1 MCWRHLKTNLT
12 RLAGQFAL
20 VTGAGGGI
28 GRALAQALA
37 AEGATVCLVGRRPG
51 LLEETA
57 RVCGTGRVR
66 VCPTDLTKE
75 EQIDGL
81 ALELE
86 RDFGRVDVLVHCAG
100 VISHGTIKEAA
111 LESFDAQYAANVR
124 APYLLTQRLLP
135 LLLKGPGQ
143 VVFINSSVVTSP
155 RAGVSQFS
163 ATQHALRA
171 IADTL
176 RQEVNGDGIRVL
188 SVFPGRTA
196 TSRQEGM
203 HTREG
208 KQYRPE
214 LLLQPGEIATM
225 VVAALTLP
233 RTAEVTDIS
242 IRPMLKS
249 Y

>member
-1 MCWRHLKTNLT
+1 MTQ
-12 RLAGQFAL
+12 LAGQIAL

-37 AEGATVCLVGRRPG
+37 AEGATVCLVGRRSEV
-51 LLEETA
+51 LEETA
-57 RVCGTGRVR
+57 RLCGSADVR
-66 VCPTDLTKE
+66 ARPTDLTKE
-75 EQIDGL
+75 DQTDALTREL
-81 ALELE
+81 A

-100 VISHGTIKEAA
+100 VISHGTIKDSAV
-111 LESFDAQYAANVR
+111 ESLDAQYEANVR
-124 APYLLTQRLLP
+124 APYRLTQRLLP

-143 VVFINSSVVTSP
+143 VVFINSSVVTGP
-155 RAGVSQFS
+155 RAGVSQFA
-163 ATQHALRA
+163 ATQHALRG
-171 IADTL
+171 ITDTL
-176 RQEVNGDGIRVL
+176 RQEVNDDGIRVL

-196 TSRQEGM
+196 TSRQEGL
-203 HTREG
+203 HAREG

-214 LLLQPGEIATM
+214 LLLQPKEIATM